1 MAENQSLAPEKLIDK
16 LTHAAHV
23 GDNRGLEI
31 FAACDDEI
39 LKQVLPHCTV
49 DQLKYVEKC
58 LKSKGRD
65 LSPVTDKLWK
75 KLYERK
81 FGVQNANVV
90 TQRMKERKVWHNWV
104 ALYEAKLKE
113 VSDKANRAIERVGKL
128 YEKEKERKQ
137 SRQVKGLAPQKLIDK
152 LTHAAYVGD
161 NRGLEIF
168 AACDVEILKQVLP
181 HCTVDQLK
189 YVEKCLKSKGRDLG
203 PVTDKLWKKFYERK
217 FGVQSA
223 NVVAQRMKERMVWY
237 KWVAL
242 YKAKLKLLT
251 RCFQKECNERM

>member
-75 KLYERK
+75 KFYERK
-81 FGVQNANVV
+81 FGVQNANVL
-90 TQRMKERKVWHNWV
+90 TQRMKERKMQGRSQRF
-104 ALYEAKLKE
+104 LFGGP
-113 VSDKANRAIERVGKL
+113 SCDANIFIKTTSIHTYIHICTLFYYIYPYVHTFLFDKL
-128 YEKEKERKQ
+128 Y
-137 SRQVKGLAPQKLIDK
+137 IY
-152 LTHAAYVGD
+152 THPKKKSSVFSIKIIFDGD
-161 NRGLEIF
+161 
-168 AACDVEILKQVLP
+168 
-181 HCTVDQLK
+181 
-189 YVEKCLKSKGRDLG
+189 
-203 PVTDKLWKKFYERK
+203 
-217 FGVQSA
+217 
-223 NVVAQRMKERMVWY
+223 
-237 KWVAL
+237 
-242 YKAKLKLLT
+242 LL
-251 RCFQKECNERM
+251 

>member
-75 KLYERK
+75 K
-81 FGVQNANVV
+81 
-90 TQRMKERKVWHNWV
+90 
-104 ALYEAKLKE
+104 
-113 VSDKANRAIERVGKL
+113 
-128 YEKEKERKQ
+128 
-137 SRQVKGLAPQKLIDK
+137 
-152 LTHAAYVGD
+152 
-161 NRGLEIF
+161 
-168 AACDVEILKQVLP
+168 
-181 HCTVDQLK
+181 
-189 YVEKCLKSKGRDLG
+189 
-203 PVTDKLWKKFYERK
+203 FYER
-217 FGVQSA
+217 
-223 NVVAQRMKERMVWY
+223 
-237 KWVAL
+237 
-242 YKAKLKLLT
+242 
-251 RCFQKECNERM
+251 

>member
-1 MAENQSLAPEKLIDK
+1 MADIQSLAPEKLIDK
-16 LTHAAHV
+16 LTHATHV

-75 KLYERK
+75 KFYERK

-90 TQRMKERKVWHNWV
+90 TQRMKERKVWYKWV

-113 VSDKANRAIERVGKL
+113 ASEKANRAIERVGKL

-137 SRQVKGLAPQKLIDK
+137 SRQVKVVTVVSNNNNNKRVCTSEVPNLNKGNLMKKARKEFL
-152 LTHAAYVGD
+152 
-161 NRGLEIF
+161 NCLEVKNLQAIN
-168 AACDVEILKQVLP
+168 LQR
-181 HCTVDQLK
+181 K
-189 YVEKCLKSKGRDLG
+189 YHL
-203 PVTDKLWKKFYERK
+203 
-217 FGVQSA
+217 
-223 NVVAQRMKERMVWY
+223 N
-237 KWVAL
+237 
-242 YKAKLKLLT
+242 
-251 RCFQKECNERM
+251 

>member
-65 LSPVTDKLWK
+65 L
-75 KLYERK
+75 
-81 FGVQNANVV
+81 
-90 TQRMKERKVWHNWV
+90 
-104 ALYEAKLKE
+104 
-113 VSDKANRAIERVGKL
+113 
-128 YEKEKERKQ
+128 
-137 SRQVKGLAPQKLIDK
+137 
-152 LTHAAYVGD
+152 
-161 NRGLEIF
+161 
-168 AACDVEILKQVLP
+168 
-181 HCTVDQLK
+181 
-189 YVEKCLKSKGRDLG
+189 G
-203 PVTDKLWKKFYERK
+203 PATDKLWKKFYERK

-223 NVVAQRMKERMVWY
+223 NVVAQRMKERKVWY

-242 YKAKLKLLT
+242 YEAKLKEVSEKANRAIERVGKLYE
-251 RCFQKECNERM
+251 KEKSANKARQVKVITVVSNNKKNNNKRVYTFEAPNLIRGNLMKKARKEFLNCLEVKNPQAINLQRKYHLN